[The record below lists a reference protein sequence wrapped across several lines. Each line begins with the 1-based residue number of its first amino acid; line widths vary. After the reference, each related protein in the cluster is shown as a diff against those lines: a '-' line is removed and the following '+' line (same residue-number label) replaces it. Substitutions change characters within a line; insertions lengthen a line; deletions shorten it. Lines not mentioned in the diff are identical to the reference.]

1 MPLSQFQLFSKPNL
15 FIIFMA
21 SRRRNNETQQ
31 LPLRREAAHKGA
43 ASGTKGWKIQAE
55 KDAFNKGQVLE
66 AEVTDGDLKR
76 AKWRRN
82 DSLMDLIVNSVR
94 KQNIRLITRHFRGRA
109 ATLGSRPHLDRNIW
123 TPFVSQLCLIH
134 QHDGVLQSGH
144 PGLCTTQG
152 TGGRTLARLVDQ
164 DRIRR
169 VLRE

>member
-31 LPLRREAAHKGA
+31 LLLRREAAYKGA
-43 ASGTKGWKIQAE
+43 SSGTKGRKIQAQ

-66 AEVTDGDLKR
+66 AEVTDGNLKS

-94 KQNIRLITRHFRGRA
+94 KQNIRLI
-109 ATLGSRPHLDRNIW
+109 SRPFSSEAELPCWEAGHTW
-123 TPFVSQLCLIH
+123 T
-134 QHDGVLQSGH
+134 GTSGH
-144 PGLCTTQG
+144 DSFPSC
-152 TGGRTLARLVDQ
+152 V
-164 DRIRR
+164 
-169 VLRE
+169 